1 MESAANKRT
10 SIYIAGHRGLIG
22 SAMVRRLSGDRHV
35 DLLLPDPSELDLTD
49 AVAVNAFFEKYR
61 PEYVILAAGR
71 TGGIAANQSRPADFL
86 NINLAIQLN
95 VFQSALRTNV
105 RRLLFFGSSCMYPR
119 ECPQPMPETL
129 LLSGRPEP
137 TSLAYAVAKLAGT
150 QMCLAYNRQ
159 YGGTRFI
166 PLIPNSVYGPND
178 NFDLKS
184 GHVLAS
190 LLRRFHLAK
199 QNDAAEVTLWG
210 SGTPR
215 REFIYGDD
223 VADACLVLMFCDL
236 TETDLPINVGVGK
249 DYSIRELAETIAGVT
264 GFRGRIEWDRCH
276 PDGAPQKLLD
286 NRRILRLGWTP
297 KIDLVTG
304 IRQTYRWYL
313 DNPPVSGE

>member
-1 MESAANKRT
+1 MESAANKRR

-22 SAMVRRLSGDRHV
+22 SAMVRRLSGDKHV

-49 AVAVNAFFEKYR
+49 AVAVNVFFEKYR

-86 NINLAIQLN
+86 NINLSIQLN

-137 TSLAYAVAKLAGT
+137 TSLAYALAKLAGT

-159 YGGTRFI
+159 YGETRFI

-178 NFDLKS
+178 NFDPES

-199 QNDAAEVTLWG
+199 QNGDPEVTLWG

-264 GFRGRIEWDRCH
+264 GYRGRIEWDRCH

-286 NRRILRLGWTP
+286 NRRILRLGWSP
-297 KIDLVTG
+297 KTDLITG